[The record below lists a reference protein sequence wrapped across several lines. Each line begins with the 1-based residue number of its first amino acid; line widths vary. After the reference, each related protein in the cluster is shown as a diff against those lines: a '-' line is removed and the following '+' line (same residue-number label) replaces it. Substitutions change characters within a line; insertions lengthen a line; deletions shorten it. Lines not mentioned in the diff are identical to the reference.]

1 MRRTSLSLVIL
12 ATLLVF
18 AVAAVAQTPMTN
30 APGPT
35 VNKKPFEATSDHPNP
50 GSPAPGRVTETGS
63 TPATTTQ
70 PSSTAETPSST
81 AAETP
86 PSSTTPS
93 STASSSD
100 TTSGSTMAS
109 TPSSS
114 TLPKTAS
121 GLPLLGALGL
131 LALSGGL
138 LARSLHRRNV

>member
-18 AVAAVAQTPMTN
+18 AVAALAQSPMTN
-30 APGPT
+30 APGST

-50 GSPAPGRVTETGS
+50 GSVAPGRVVETGN
-63 TPATTTQ
+63 TPATATQ
-70 PSSTAETPSST
+70 PSTTTETPSST

-93 STASSSD
+93 D
-100 TTSGSTMAS
+100 TTSGSTMTSTLS
-109 TPSSS
+109 TPRSDA
-114 TLPKTAS
+114 LPKTAS

-138 LARSLHRRNV
+138 LARSIDRRNV

>member
-18 AVAAVAQTPMTN
+18 AVAALAQSPMTN
-30 APGPT
+30 APGST

-50 GSPAPGRVTETGS
+50 GSVAPGRVAETGN
-63 TPATTTQ
+63 TPATATQ
-70 PSSTAETPSST
+70 PSTTTETPSST

-86 PSSTTPS
+86 PSSTT
-93 STASSSD
+93 SSSD
-100 TTSGSTMAS
+100 TTSGSTMTS
-109 TPSSS
+109 TQSSS

-138 LARSLHRRNV
+138 LARSIDRRKV